1 MRKII
6 FTVIILG
13 LGSFFNTS
21 ELLAVKIN
29 CDSPV
34 HKKNKRCTEKYLRN
48 LVIDE
53 NTGLEVIEYDKDV
66 DWKKKNPKIAW
77 SKIIKYKSSLRNSYE
92 LTIFDRDY
100 VSDFSTGAV
109 KSYVTKWNTNKL
121 EGRIL
126 TWGGCGFWTCTYES
140 AKYYD
145 FPGFIE
151 IFVGEKRFRLRGSR
165 GEFQFPSGFAKRI
178 KNMGE
183 NESINLQIKAIPNS
197 GLADKFIPIGEE
209 TIKNL
214 KLLFQKDTKE
224 WNKPKYEIARASI
237 SSKKLDVEE
246 IASMTLPSVVKLEG
260 DSGLGSGFFINNTGL
275 IVTNMHV
282 VAGGDKEFTISGD
295 DGLKDQGE
303 VIYVDSKLDFA
314 LIQANN
320 TKNSKALPLCFSKY
334 PRPGQNV
341 IALGSPLGLA
351 GTVTRG
357 IVSAVRQPS
366 SDLEDVV
373 PYYVTLIQTDAAI
386 SPGNSG
392 GPLVNS
398 NGEVV
403 GVNTWSLPGDE
414 GRAQNLNFAISIV
427 DILRSLN
434 SEIPVEA
441 KNTNSCGNIVK
452 KESIFKFW

>member
-1 MRKII
+1 
-6 FTVIILG
+6 
-13 LGSFFNTS
+13 
-21 ELLAVKIN
+21 
-29 CDSPV
+29 
-34 HKKNKRCTEKYLRN
+34 
-48 LVIDE
+48 
-53 NTGLEVIEYDKDV
+53 
-66 DWKKKNPKIAW
+66 
-77 SKIIKYKSSLRNSYE
+77 
-92 LTIFDRDY
+92 
-100 VSDFSTGAV
+100 
-109 KSYVTKWNTNKL
+109 
-121 EGRIL
+121 
-126 TWGGCGFWTCTYES
+126 
-140 AKYYD
+140 
-145 FPGFIE
+145 
-151 IFVGEKRFRLRGSR
+151 
-165 GEFQFPSGFAKRI
+165 
-178 KNMGE
+178 
-183 NESINLQIKAIPNS
+183 
-197 GLADKFIPIGEE
+197 
-209 TIKNL
+209 
-214 KLLFQKDTKE
+214 
-224 WNKPKYEIARASI
+224 
-237 SSKKLDVEE
+237 
-246 IASMTLPSVVKLEG
+246 MTLPSVVKLEG

-295 DGLKDQGE
+295 DGLKDQGK

-314 LIQANN
+314 LIQADNI
-320 TKNSKALPLCFSKY
+320 KNSKPLPLCFSKY

-398 NGEVV
+398 SGEVV

-434 SEIPVEA
+434 SENPVEA
-441 KNTNSCGNIVK
+441 ENPNSCGNIVE
-452 KESIFKFW
+452 KENIFKFW